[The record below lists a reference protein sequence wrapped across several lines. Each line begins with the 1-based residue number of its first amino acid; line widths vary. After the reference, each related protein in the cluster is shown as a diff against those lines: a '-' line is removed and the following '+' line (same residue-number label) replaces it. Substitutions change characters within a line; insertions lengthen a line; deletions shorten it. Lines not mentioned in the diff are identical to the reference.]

1 MKQRTLGERV
11 MFNISRFVSFY
22 LVVGLVTTS
31 SVLLFC
37 ADMELQEELVRQN
50 GPQTFLWTLGMAVI
64 ACGLDALRR
73 HIAVE
78 RPLKRIVDA
87 LERMGRGEL
96 DRRLD
101 VRDFSEIGFREICCG
116 IDRLARELESVETLK
131 ADFISNVSHELKT
144 PLAVMKNY
152 AVLLQ
157 DETLPP
163 EQRREY
169 AEAIEGTAAR
179 MAALVSN
186 ILKLNKL
193 ENQQIFPQ
201 VRCFDLG
208 EQLAEC
214 LLQFETAWEEREL
227 ECSLAEDIQVE
238 ADPELLSLVWS
249 NLISNAVKF
258 TDRGGKITVELTADG
273 DWAVVRVTDTGC
285 GMTPETGRHIFEKF
299 YQGDT
304 AHATAGNG
312 LGLALVKRVV
322 DITGGVITVSSTLGR
337 GSTFTV
343 RLKRGSHG
351 ADQ

>member
-1 MKQRTLGERV
+1 MKHRTFGERV
-11 MFNISRFVSFY
+11 LFNISRFVSFY
-22 LVVGLVTTS
+22 LVVALVTS
-31 SVLLFC
+31 STVLLFC
-37 ADMELQEELVRQN
+37 EGMELQEELVRQN
-50 GPQTFLWTLGMAVI
+50 GPMTFLWTLGMAVI

-131 ADFISNVSHELKT
+131 TDFISNVSHELKT

-238 ADPELLSLVWS
+238 ADPEQEEIRRIREKYQPRETSKLERLRELDRSVTRKGTAAALTLGVLGLLILGTGMSLCLVWAMYLPGIPMGLVGMALAGMAYPVCQRI
-249 NLISNAVKF
+249 NRRERERLAPEILRL
-258 TDRGGKITVELTADG
+258 TEELL
-273 DWAVVRVTDTGC
+273 
-285 GMTPETGRHIFEKF
+285 
-299 YQGDT
+299 Q
-304 AHATAGNG
+304 
-312 LGLALVKRVV
+312 
-322 DITGGVITVSSTLGR
+322 
-337 GSTFTV
+337 
-343 RLKRGSHG
+343 
-351 ADQ
+351 